1 MLALHEL
8 QRRFAAA
15 VLDSDGSGFEHHIRA
30 AGLPGARRLQV
41 YRNNTRLGL
50 TGALEAVYPVVSKL
64 VGEGFFRYAAAEY
77 IARHPSRLG
86 DLHEYG
92 GFFPAFLRAFEP
104 AAELVYLPD
113 VARLE
118 WSYHQVF
125 HAARH
130 MPLDPRAL
138 ASVPAERQG
147 ALRFQLHP
155 AARLLES
162 PFPIL
167 RIWQGNQEDANEA
180 SLMDLSEGG
189 VKLLVFRRETLD
201 IEFQPLRDGEFNLLR
216 AFAEGCDF
224 TGACERAMAAQPD
237 FDLPTH
243 FSGQIARGVVTA
255 FELPDDCFSNPRPRK
270 PS

>member
-104 AAELVYLPD
+104 AAELVCLPD

-138 ASVPAERQG
+138 ANIPAERQG

-155 AARLLES
+155 AAY
-162 PFPIL
+162 
-167 RIWQGNQEDANEA
+167 A
-180 SLMDLSEGG
+180 
-189 VKLLVFRRETLD
+189 
-201 IEFQPLRDGEFNLLR
+201 
-216 AFAEGCDF
+216 
-224 TGACERAMAAQPD
+224 
-237 FDLPTH
+237 LPK
-243 FSGQIARGVVTA
+243 QM
-255 FELPDDCFSNPRPRK
+255 
-270 PS
+270 